1 MLLEAHLQT
10 LNKPAAKLNS
20 SEFQNSKTNLDEAQS
35 NLKAELTSKKREYQR
50 INWCRTVD
58 QQHKYGLM
66 FKNSNVF
73 FKTIDFATKATE
85 RYVNVEVQYERC

>member
-58 QQHKYGLM
+58 QQHKIWLDVDILQCFLQDHRFRHKGNCEIRKY
-66 FKNSNVF
+66 
-73 FKTIDFATKATE
+73 
-85 RYVNVEVQYERC
+85 